1 MEESWGCHWVIKG
14 SHGNSLIFMEIDME
28 FNGLIISFTGISI
41 YLDFYRD
48 NPAGIIMGVLTKL
61 GI

>member
-48 NPAGIIMGVLTKL
+48 NPAG
-61 GI
+61 